1 MFAQY
6 LNRNNTH
13 SLVSHAIY
21 HSWLLK
27 LLEGLFI
34 TLQESGV
41 DANMELVKRK
51 QCLDLEREGE
61 FFSTHSR
68 IESHIDH
75 IDQSKTQRYPT
86 HPNPNPLTVLH
97 PSKINSEMGN

>member
-1 MFAQY
+1 M
-6 LNRNNTH
+6 
-13 SLVSHAIY
+13 
-21 HSWLLK
+21 
-27 LLEGLFI
+27 EGLFI

-41 DANMELVKRK
+41 DANMDEELVKRK
-51 QCLDLEREGE
+51 HCLDLEREGE

-75 IDQSKTQRYPT
+75 IDHSKTQRYPT
-86 HPNPNPLTVLH
+86 HPNPNPLTTVLH